1 MFRLL
6 MEVPRDI
13 CVAVSGGPDSMAALD
28 FLRRAHNV
36 TAIHFNH
43 GTKHGADAEEFVVDM
58 MRRMGVPL
66 ITGKIQ
72 SEMPEGESKE
82 NFWRQARYEFFKKAL
97 QGKTLV
103 MAHTLDDAMETWIF
117 TSLHGEGKL
126 IPEGRHLWTKDLSK
140 PSPED
145 MGMSTCEYEKKYS
158 VHIIRPF
165 LLSRKADML
174 DWCKRKQVP
183 YVMDPGN
190 SDVSYPR
197 VRIRQVIMPQ
207 ILLINPGFPKVISRC
222 IEENKNEQGDGV
234 SRGGK

>member
-1 MFRLL
+1 MFKLL
-6 MEVPRDI
+6 TEIPRDVYI
-13 CVAVSGGPDSMAALD
+13 AVSGGPDSMAALD

-43 GTKHGADAEEFVVDM
+43 GTKHGAEAEEFVVDM
-58 MRRMGVPL
+58 MQRMGIAL
-66 ITGKIQ
+66 ITGMIQ
-72 SEMPEGESKE
+72 NEIPEGESKE

-117 TSLHGEGKL
+117 TNLHGEGRL
-126 IPEGRHLWTKDLSK
+126 IPAERDLWTKDLTK
-140 PSPED
+140 PSPQD
-145 MGMSTCEYEKKYS
+145 FGMTSVEYENKYS

-190 SDVSYPR
+190 VDLAYPR
-197 VRIRQVIMPQ
+197 VRIRQVILPE
-207 ILLINPGFPKVISRC
+207 ILKVNPGFPKVIS
-222 IEENKNEQGDGV
+222 KMYLGEQE
-234 SRGGK
+234 

>member
-6 MEVPRDI
+6 MEVPKDVY
-13 CVAVSGGPDSMAALD
+13 VAVSGGPDSMAALD

-36 TAIHFNH
+36 TALHFNH

-66 ITGKIQ
+66 ITGMIQ
-72 SEMPEGESKE
+72 TEMPEGESKE
-82 NFWRQARYEFFKKAL
+82 NFWRQARYEFFKKVAPS
-97 QGKTLV
+97 KTLV

-117 TSLHGEGKL
+117 TSLHGEGQL
-126 IPEGRHLWTKDLSK
+126 IPRDRYLWTKDLSK
-140 PSPED
+140 PALKD
-145 MGMSTCEYEKKYS
+145 LGMTTSEYEAKYS

-165 LLSRKADML
+165 LLSRKADMV

-190 SDVSYPR
+190 HDVSYPR
-197 VRIRQVIMPQ
+197 VRIRQVIMPEV
-207 ILLINPGFPKVISRC
+207 LKINPGFPKVIS
-222 IEENKNEQGDGV
+222 KMYQGEQE
-234 SRGGK
+234 